1 MVAVF
6 RKLSVKL
13 VGESLTIAQVIAI
26 ATCNAPDVTM
36 DLFEFVRAGVK
47 ASSNWVMESMNK
59 GTDSYGVTT
68 GFRDSSNTTNL
79 VNVLTG
85 RRRGLSVGLAH

>member
-1 MVAVF
+1 
-6 RKLSVKL
+6 
-13 VGESLTIAQVIAI
+13 
-26 ATCNAPDVTM
+26 M